1 MAPSSAP
8 TKTGT
13 LARLTCEKLP
23 AGRQDFAG
31 GRESVR
37 HDVVDAFKVGG
48 EEQEG
53 GERGRADGVALGQ
66 RLGGVAGGVQLVC
79 LFTNGIRLVGHFDD
93 AAGVVGDG
101 AEGVHGQ
108 DVGRRREHSHRGNG
122 GAVDALGVVGDRRT
136 DRPGRARRS
145 SS

>member
-13 LARLTCEKLP
+13 LARLTCENCQP
-23 AGRQDFAG
+23 AGRISPACG
-31 GRESVR
+31 EAVR
-37 HDVVDAFKVGG
+37 HDVVDAFKIGG

-66 RLGGVAGGVQLVC
+66 CLGGVAGGVQFVC
-79 LFTNGIRLVGHFDD
+79 LFTNGIRLVGHLDD

-108 DVGRRREHSHRGNG
+108 DVGGGREHAHGGDG
-122 GAVDALGVVGDRRT
+122 GAVDAPGVVGDA
-136 DRPGRARRS
+136 RP
-145 SS
+145 